1 MKETLLIQN
10 PLMCAPM
17 TDERSSMKNIKTFSG
32 GHIFIENG
40 KIKSIGPREFNG
52 TADRVI
58 DASRMIVLPG
68 LINTHHH
75 FFQTLTRNIFPTENA
90 PLFEWLKTNYT
101 IWDGITESAIEI
113 SAEVA
118 IAELLKTGCTTTSDH
133 LYLFPAQADANLLD
147 MTINV
152 AREMGIRF
160 QPTRGSMSLGQS
172 RGGLP
177 PDNIIQKESEIVA
190 DIRRLIKLY
199 HDDSSGAMTRIALAP
214 CSPFSVTIELMQ
226 MVVKLADEFNLQ
238 IHTHLAETLDEEKFC
253 IENYGLRPFALLKN
267 LGWIRPNAWFA
278 HSIYLNES
286 EIAEMGAVGCGVSH
300 CPTSN
305 MRLGSGIAQIRE
317 MLDAGVNVSLGVDGS
332 ASNDSSNML
341 LELRNAMLV
350 SRLRQKDEW
359 LTTDEILW
367 MATRGG
373 AAVLGRD
380 DIGQLA
386 EGKCADLFLVSID
399 RIELAGAQ
407 HDPLAALIFAVLLSP
422 VDYVIVNGR
431 LVIEESQLMTADEQN
446 LIKCHQRIS
455 DELIMRAER
464 KTGKKFR
471 R

>member
-1 MKETLLIQN
+1 
-10 PLMCAPM
+10 
-17 TDERSSMKNIKTFSG
+17 
-32 GHIFIENG
+32 
-40 KIKSIGPREFNG
+40 
-52 TADRVI
+52 
-58 DASRMIVLPG
+58 
-68 LINTHHH
+68 
-75 FFQTLTRNIFPTENA
+75 
-90 PLFEWLKTNYT
+90 
-101 IWDGITESAIEI
+101 
-113 SAEVA
+113 
-118 IAELLKTGCTTTSDH
+118 
-133 LYLFPAQADANLLD
+133 
-147 MTINV
+147 
-152 AREMGIRF
+152 
-160 QPTRGSMSLGQS
+160 
-172 RGGLP
+172 
-177 PDNIIQKESEIVA
+177 
-190 DIRRLIKLY
+190 
-199 HDDSSGAMTRIALAP
+199 
-214 CSPFSVTIELMQ
+214 
-226 MVVKLADEFNLQ
+226 
-238 IHTHLAETLDEEKFC
+238 
-253 IENYGLRPFALLKN
+253 
-267 LGWIRPNAWFA
+267 
-278 HSIYLNES
+278 
-286 EIAEMGAVGCGVSH
+286 
-300 CPTSN
+300 